1 MTPWHHLGKCSDTL
15 DDLGMPLQ
23 LLVLQALQLTPSA
36 PVMSKYSRSYGLWLH
51 DKKATVFQGNRVAHR
66 IAVEWSTWSGCIMW
80 RMLQNKMMQNLRTC
94 FNWFIL
100 IKQQRKPGLWFLWS
114 SFIFFHRS
122 RGSLGNLFVFLRF
135 FFLCCFRM
143 RVGMHAFHRNQTVLN
158 ISKNALKISKAGISK
173 EPTWTNSDISMH
185 GQTLTVL
192 GTCSGNFLCLYC
204 YLVCQVPAAC
214 AMRHSIDHF
223 KIFQTT

>member
-1 MTPWHHLGKCSDTL
+1 MIWGCLCSFWCFKL
-15 DDLGMPLQ
+15 CSWLLLPLSWVSTQEAMGYGYLTKRQ
-23 LLVLQALQLTPSA
+23 LFSKETGLHIALQWNEVREADVSCEECCRT
-36 PVMSKYSRSYGLWLH
+36 KW
-51 DKKATVFQGNRVAHR
+51 
-66 IAVEWSTWSGCIMW
+66 C
-80 RMLQNKMMQNLRTC
+80 RTC
-94 FNWFIL
+94 EHVSTDLYWLNSNASRACDFCDPLLSFFT
-100 IKQQRKPGLWFLWS
+100 GAGEVSATS
-114 SFIFFHRS
+114 SS
-122 RGSLGNLFVFLRF
+122 SCGSSSSVASEW
-135 FFLCCFRM
+135 
-143 RVGMHAFHRNQTVLN
+143 VGMHAFHRNQTVLK

-223 KIFQTT
+223 KIFQAT